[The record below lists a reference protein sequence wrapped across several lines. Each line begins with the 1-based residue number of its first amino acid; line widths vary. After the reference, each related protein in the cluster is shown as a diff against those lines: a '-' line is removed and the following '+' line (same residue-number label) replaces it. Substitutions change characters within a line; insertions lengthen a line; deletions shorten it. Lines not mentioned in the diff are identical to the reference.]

1 LKEFEKY
8 KKENPFKVP
17 ENYFEEFPEKIRNKI
32 DMDASKEVT
41 KSKLMILKPYITI
54 AASFLII
61 YGLWY
66 LFLEKGISNNHF
78 SSNNTEI
85 MITEMDYF
93 LEELEQEELIEI
105 FTGIDTSDTYSIAY
119 NEEEMAEI
127 LEDIDETLII
137 DAM

>member
-1 LKEFEKY
+1 
-8 KKENPFKVP
+8 
-17 ENYFEEFPEKIRNKI
+17 
-32 DMDASKEVT
+32 MDASKEVT